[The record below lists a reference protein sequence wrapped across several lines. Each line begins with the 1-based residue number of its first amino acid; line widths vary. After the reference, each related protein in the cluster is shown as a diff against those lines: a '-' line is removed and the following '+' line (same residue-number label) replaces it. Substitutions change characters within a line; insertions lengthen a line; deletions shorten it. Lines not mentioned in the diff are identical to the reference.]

1 MGILISLGKHLLSL
15 VSLFLRLWGIN
26 IKKGQACETEL
37 VR

>member
-15 VSLFLRLWGIN
+15 FSLFPCLWGIN
-26 IKKGQACETEL
+26 IKKGQACETEP